1 MKRLL
6 TVSFCDNVKRRDRTV
21 VAVNTLEEK
30 AHELLGHLGPAK
42 LAAVVEL
49 LEAMVRRDVEID
61 EGDALS
67 PAEAKA
73 VADADEWLK
82 RHEPIPHEQVLS
94 ELGLSVS
101 EWERM
106 SLET

>member
-1 MKRLL
+1 M
-6 TVSFCDNVKRRDRTV
+6 
-21 VAVNTLEEK
+21 AVNTLEEK

-49 LEAMVRRDVEID
+49 LEAMVRREGEID
-61 EGDALS
+61 EGEALS

-73 VADADEWLK
+73 IAEADEWLK
-82 RHEPIPHEQVLS
+82 HHEPVPHDVVLA
-94 ELGLSVS
+94 ELGLSAA

-106 SLET
+106 SLEP